1 MKTLIA
7 LAAATA
13 ALLSLAPAAQAA
25 SYPVKSAGLGGQT
38 TDCTLTVNNKDYIFT
53 TAWLGTGSTTCD
65 QPVQQAC
72 AGQYRSAPADPGAGT
87 VGAQCSVRTEA
98 LGLDGGIYYYRAR
111 IAAPAG
117 QLWVVAP
124 PGCSG
129 LATAALDCTI
139 SARGVPG

>member
-1 MKTLIA
+1 MKKLIV
-7 LAAATA
+7 LAAAA
-13 ALLSLAPAAQAA
+13 ALLIAVPAAHAW
-25 SYPVKSAGLGGQT
+25 SYTVKSAGVAGHM
-38 TDCTLTVNNKDYIFT
+38 DCTLTITNTDYIFT
-53 TAWLGTGSTTCD
+53 DAWLGKGSTSCG

-87 VGAQCSVRTEA
+87 VSTTCSVTTTA
-98 LGLDGGIYYYRAR
+98 LGLEGGIYYYRAR

-117 QLWVVAP
+117 QLWAVAP

-139 SARGVPG
+139 SQGALPG